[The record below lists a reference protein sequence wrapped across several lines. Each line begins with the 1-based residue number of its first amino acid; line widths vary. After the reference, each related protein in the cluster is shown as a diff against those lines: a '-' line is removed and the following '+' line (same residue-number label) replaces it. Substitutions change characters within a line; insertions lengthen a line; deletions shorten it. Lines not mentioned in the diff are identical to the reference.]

1 MPTTV
6 GSCVVI
12 LREHNKPDGRFLLD
26 AMTWSGSHLR
36 LGKQAYNKLGEEAS
50 TVVKNSDVAKVFQD
64 IADLLELKGEN
75 VFKIRA
81 YQKAARAIDYHP
93 RELEAMTEDGEDLQS
108 IPGVGEAIAKKA
120 TELIATGKLGYYEN
134 LKAEFPQGITN
145 LLDIP
150 GIGPRTAN
158 KLSSELGISS
168 VDELERAI
176 DDGRVAKL
184 FRLGEKTAENILHQI
199 QALRRKDQ
207 RIPIGEALPIVEEI
221 IAALRSIPGVKN
233 LTPAGS
239 LRRFQDTVGDI
250 DLMGTANEP
259 QEVIDPFVAL
269 PLVRQVLAQGSTK
282 ASVIVSGGLQVDL
295 RMVEHDSFGSL
306 LQYFTGSKQHNI
318 SLREKWRKRGL
329 KLSEY
334 GITVVATAKLEKFAT
349 EEEFY
354 RRLGIQYIPPEI
366 REAQGEIERAEQGS
380 MPSLVELSDI
390 KGDLHTHTDWSDGND
405 SIEELA
411 LAAQDMGYQYIA
423 ITEHSV
429 GRGIAH
435 GLSIERLREQVGEIK
450 ALNRRLSGVRVL
462 TGTEVDIRADG
473 SLDLPHEIL
482 AELDIVTAAVHS
494 AMNQSE
500 EKMTDRVIKAIE
512 NPDVD
517 MIAHPTCRLI
527 GEREPV
533 AIDLEAVFRA
543 AAKYSKIM
551 EINAMPDRLDLK
563 DAHAFRAREL
573 GAKLAIGTDAH
584 SVAHLGLMRFGI
596 GVARR
601 AWSEP
606 QHILNTLPLEELLA
620 VLNRKR

>member
-1 MPTTV
+1 M
-6 GSCVVI
+6 
-12 LREHNKPDGRFLLD
+12 
-26 AMTWSGSHLR
+26 
-36 LGKQAYNKLGEEAS
+36 
-50 TVVKNSDVAKVFQD
+50 KNSDVAKIFQD

-81 YQKAARAIDYHP
+81 YQKAARAIEYHP
-93 RELEAMTEDGEDLQS
+93 RELEAMIDEGEDLQS

-120 TELIATGKLGYYEN
+120 AELVTTGKLGYYEN
-134 LKAEFPQGITN
+134 LKGEFPQGITN
-145 LLDIP
+145 LLDVP
-150 GIGPRTAN
+150 GIGPKTAN

-176 DDGRVAKL
+176 NDGRVAGL
-184 FRLGEKTAENILHQI
+184 FRLGERTADNILHQI

-207 RIPIGEALPIVEEI
+207 RIPIGEALPIVDEI
-221 IAALRSIPGVKN
+221 IAALHNIPGVKN
-233 LTPAGS
+233 LTYAGS
-239 LRRFQDTVGDI
+239 LRRFQETVGDI
-250 DLMGTANEP
+250 DLMGTADEP
-259 QEVIDPFVAL
+259 KEVIDAFVAL
-269 PLVRQVLAQGSTK
+269 PLVKQVLAQGSTK

-295 RMVEHDSFGSL
+295 RMVEHESFGSL

-318 SLREKWRKRGL
+318 ALREKWRKKGL

-334 GITVVATAKLEKFAT
+334 GITVVATDKLEKFAT

-354 RRLGIQYIPPEI
+354 RRLGLQYIPPEI
-366 REAQGEIERAEQGS
+366 RQAQGEIEKAEQGTI
-380 MPSLVELSDI
+380 PRLVELSDI
-390 KGDLHTHTDWSDGND
+390 KGDLHTHTEWSDGRD

-411 LAAQDMGYQYIA
+411 RAARDTGRQYIA
-423 ITEHSV
+423 ITEHSA

-435 GLSIERLREQVGEIK
+435 GLDVARLRQQIAEIK
-450 ALNRRLSGVRVL
+450 ALNERLTGLRVL

-482 AELDIVTAAVHS
+482 AELDMVTAAVHS

-500 EKMTDRVIKAIE
+500 EKMTARVIKAIE

-543 AAKYSKIM
+543 AVKYNKIL

-563 DAHAFRAREL
+563 DTHAFRAREL
-573 GAKLAIGTDAH
+573 GVKLAIGTDAH
-584 SVAHLGLMRFGI
+584 SVAHLDLMRFGV

-601 AWSEP
+601 AWCEP
-606 QHILNTLPLEELLA
+606 RHILNTLPPEELLA

>member
-1 MPTTV
+1 M
-6 GSCVVI
+6 
-12 LREHNKPDGRFLLD
+12 
-26 AMTWSGSHLR
+26 
-36 LGKQAYNKLGEEAS
+36 
-50 TVVKNSDVAKVFQD
+50 KNSDVAKIFQD

-81 YQKAARAIDYHP
+81 YQKAARAIEYHP
-93 RELEAMTEDGEDLQS
+93 RELEAMIDEGEDLQS

-120 TELIATGKLGYYEN
+120 AELVTTGKLGYYEN
-134 LKAEFPQGITN
+134 LKGEFPQGITN

-150 GIGPRTAN
+150 GIGPKTAN

-176 DDGRVAKL
+176 NDGRVAGL
-184 FRLGEKTAENILHQI
+184 FRLGERTADNILHQI

-207 RIPIGEALPIVEEI
+207 RIPIGEALPIVDEI
-221 IAALRSIPGVKN
+221 IAALHNIPGVKN

-239 LRRFQDTVGDI
+239 LRRFQETVGDI
-250 DLMGTANEP
+250 DLMGTADEP
-259 QEVIDPFVAL
+259 KEVIDAFVAL
-269 PLVRQVLAQGSTK
+269 PLVKQVLAQGSTK

-295 RMVEHDSFGSL
+295 RMVEHESFGSL

-318 SLREKWRKRGL
+318 ALREKWRKKGL

-334 GITVVATAKLEKFAT
+334 GITVVATDKLEKFAT

-354 RRLGIQYIPPEI
+354 RRLGLQYIPPEI
-366 REAQGEIERAEQGS
+366 RQAQGEIEKAEQGTI
-380 MPSLVELSDI
+380 PRLVELSDI
-390 KGDLHTHTDWSDGND
+390 KGDLHTHTEWSDGHD
-405 SIEELA
+405 SIEQLA
-411 LAAQDMGYQYIA
+411 RAARDTGRQYIA
-423 ITEHSV
+423 ITEHSA

-435 GLSIERLREQVGEIK
+435 GLDVARLRQQIAEIK
-450 ALNRRLSGVRVL
+450 ALNERLTGLRVL

-482 AELDIVTAAVHS
+482 AELDMVTAAVHS

-500 EKMTDRVIKAIE
+500 EKMTARVIKAIE

-543 AAKYSKIM
+543 AVKYNKIL

-563 DAHAFRAREL
+563 DTHAFRAREL
-573 GAKLAIGTDAH
+573 GVKLAIGTDAH
-584 SVAHLGLMRFGI
+584 SVAHLDLMRFGI

-601 AWSEP
+601 AWCEP
-606 QHILNTLPLEELLA
+606 RHILNTLPPEELLA

>member
-1 MPTTV
+1 M
-6 GSCVVI
+6 
-12 LREHNKPDGRFLLD
+12 
-26 AMTWSGSHLR
+26 
-36 LGKQAYNKLGEEAS
+36 
-50 TVVKNSDVAKVFQD
+50 KNSDVAKVFQD

-81 YQKAARAIDYHP
+81 YQKAARAIDYYP
-93 RELEAMTEDGEDLQS
+93 RELEALIDEGEDLRS

-120 TELIATGKLGYYEN
+120 AELITTGKLGYYED
-134 LKAEFPQGITN
+134 LKAESPQGITN

-150 GIGPRTAN
+150 GIGPKTADR
-158 KLSSELGISS
+158 LSSELGVSS

-176 DDGRVAKL
+176 NEGQLAKL
-184 FRLGEKTAENILHQI
+184 SRLGEKTAENILHQI
-199 QALRRKDQ
+199 QTLRRKDQ
-207 RIPIGEALPIVEEI
+207 RIPIGKALPIVEEI
-221 IAALRSIPGVKN
+221 TATLRSIPGVKN

-239 LRRFQDTVGDI
+239 LRRFQETVGDI

-259 QEVIDPFVAL
+259 KEVIDAFVAL
-269 PLVRQVLAQGSTK
+269 PLVRQALAHGSTK
-282 ASVIVSGGLQVDL
+282 ASVIVSGGLQIDL

-318 SLREKWRKRGL
+318 SVRDKWRKRGL

-334 GITVVATAKLEKFAT
+334 GITVVATDELDKFAT

-354 RRLGIQYIPPEI
+354 ARLGMQYIPPEI
-366 REAQGEIERAEQGS
+366 REAQGEIEKAEQGS
-380 MPSLVELSDI
+380 IPNLVDLPDM
-390 KGDLHTHTDWSDGND
+390 KGDLHTHTEWSDGHD

-411 LAAQDMGYQYIA
+411 QAAQDMGYQYMA
-423 ITEHSV
+423 VTEHSA

-435 GLSIERLREQVGEIK
+435 GLDVERLGQQIAEIRT
-450 ALNRRLSGVRVL
+450 LNERLSGIRLL

-482 AELDIVTAAVHS
+482 TKLDIVTAAVHS
-494 AMNQSE
+494 GMNQSE
-500 EKMTDRVIKAIE
+500 EKMTQRVLKAIE

-517 MIAHPTCRLI
+517 VIAHPTCRLI

-533 AIDLEAVFRA
+533 TIDLEAVLRA
-543 AAKYSKIM
+543 AAKHNKIM

-563 DAHAFRAREL
+563 DTHAFRAREL
-573 GAKLAIGTDAH
+573 GVKLAIGTDAH
-584 SVAHLGLMRFGI
+584 TVAHLGLMRFGI

-601 AWSEP
+601 AWCEP
-606 QHILNTLPLEELLA
+606 QHILNTLPLDELLT

>member
-1 MPTTV
+1 M
-6 GSCVVI
+6 
-12 LREHNKPDGRFLLD
+12 
-26 AMTWSGSHLR
+26 
-36 LGKQAYNKLGEEAS
+36 
-50 TVVKNSDVAKVFQD
+50 KNSEVAKVFQD

-81 YQKAARAIDYHP
+81 YQKAARAIEHYP
-93 RELEAMTEDGEDLQS
+93 RELRAMIEEGEHLQS

-120 TELIATGKLGYYEN
+120 AELITTGKLGYYEN
-134 LKAEFPQGITN
+134 LKTEFPQGITN

-150 GIGPRTAN
+150 GIGPKTAN
-158 KLSSELGISS
+158 KLSGELGIGS

-176 DDGRVAKL
+176 DDGRVAQL
-184 FRLGEKTAENILHQI
+184 FRLGEKAADNILHQI

-221 IAALRSIPGVKN
+221 IAALRSVPGVKN

-239 LRRFQDTVGDI
+239 LRRFRETVGDI
-250 DLMGTANEP
+250 DLMGTADNP
-259 QEVIDPFVAL
+259 KDVIDAFVVL
-269 PLVRQVLAQGSTK
+269 PQVRQVLAQGSTK
-282 ASVIVSGGLQVDL
+282 ASVIVSGGLEVDL

-306 LQYFTGSKQHNI
+306 LQYFTGNKQHNI
-318 SLREKWRKRGL
+318 ALREKWHKQGL

-334 GITVVATAKLEKFAT
+334 GITVIATDKLEKFAA

-354 RRLGIQYIPPEI
+354 HRLGLQYIPPEL
-366 REAQGEIERAEQGS
+366 RETQGEIEKAEQGAI
-380 MPSLVELSDI
+380 PKLVELSDI
-390 KGDLHTHTDWSDGND
+390 KGDLHTHTEWSDGHD

-411 LAAQDMGYQYIA
+411 RAARDMGYQYIA
-423 ITEHSV
+423 ITEHSA

-435 GLSIERLREQVGEIK
+435 GLDAERLGEQVAEIK
-450 ALNRRLSGVRVL
+450 ALNERLGGIRAL

-473 SLDLPHEIL
+473 SMDLPHEIL
-482 AELDIVTAAVHS
+482 TELDIVIAAVHS

-500 EKMTDRVIKAIE
+500 ERMTRRVIKAIE

-517 MIAHPTCRLI
+517 VIAHPTCRLI

-533 AIDLEAVFRA
+533 AIDLEDVFRA
-543 AAKYSKIM
+543 AAKYNKVM

-563 DAHAFRAREL
+563 DIHAFRAREL
-573 GAKLAIGTDAH
+573 GVKLAIGTDSH
-584 SVAHLGLMRFGI
+584 SIAHLGLMRFGI

-601 AWSEP
+601 AWCEP

-620 VLNRKR
+620 VLNRKT